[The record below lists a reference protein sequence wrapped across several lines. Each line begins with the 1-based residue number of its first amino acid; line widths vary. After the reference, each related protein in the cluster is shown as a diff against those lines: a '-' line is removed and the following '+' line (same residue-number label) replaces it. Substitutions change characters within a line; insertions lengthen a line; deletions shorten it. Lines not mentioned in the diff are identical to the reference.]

1 MCGIAGFTQFNGP
14 AADAEGL
21 LRRMTAPLAPRGP
34 DGEGYHVGRGIA
46 LGHRRLSI
54 IDLEGGA
61 QPMQSADGR
70 YHIIYNGEVY
80 NYLELRAALEAR
92 GAVFHTHS
100 DTEVLL
106 SQFMLDGVEALQSW
120 NGMFAVAIWDQQ
132 DERLFLARDRIGVKP
147 LYYCVREGELIFGSE
162 LKALLAHPGVER
174 RLNALAVSKYF
185 TYGYIPAP
193 HTIFEGIHK
202 LEPGGYLFFN
212 RHGLRK
218 QRYWDI
224 PLEDNPVSD
233 RNVDEWAED
242 LLPILRDSVAKR
254 LRSDVPVGLF
264 LSGGLDSSTVT
275 ALAAQQSGSRL
286 HSFSIGFD
294 DPSYDE
300 SPYARRVAKLF
311 GTEHHE
317 QILTLKEAADLFPQ
331 IMRSLDEPLAD
342 ASIIPTYALSRLAA
356 GHVKV
361 VLGGDGADELFAG
374 YPAFQ
379 AHKIVQNLSFLPIG
393 WRDGLRHIVQRLPV
407 SHRYASVE
415 FLMQQFV
422 KGLGLSPEVRFLL
435 WMGCYGNA
443 EKKQLLSADLQERL
457 LREDVFEDIAAHIR
471 QSGLKSDFQRLQYL
485 CMKLYLQDD
494 VLLKVDRAS
503 MAHSLEVRAP
513 FLDRDVVEYA
523 SRIQPADKLRGFTTK
538 YVLKRAVRR
547 LLPSEIVHRRKA
559 GFMMPVALWLNRNM
573 RETIE
578 DLCSPAALAETGF
591 FDPGYVRRILDEHF
605 QERSDHRKQIYPL
618 LCFMAWFR
626 NFASGSGASR

>member
-1 MCGIAGFTQFNGP
+1 MCGIAGFTQLHEQS
-14 AADAEGL
+14 ADVAEL
-21 LRRMTAPLAPRGP
+21 IRRMTSLLTPRGP
-34 DGEGYHVGRGIA
+34 DGEGFHIAPGIA

-54 IDLEGGA
+54 IDLTGGA
-61 QPMQSADGR
+61 QPMRTNDGR
-70 YHIIYNGEVY
+70 YYIVYNGEVY
-80 NYLELRAALEAR
+80 NYLELRAELERR
-92 GAVFHTHS
+92 GCVFHTQS

-106 SQFMLDGVEALQSW
+106 NQFALDGVEALQRC
-120 NGMFAVAIWDQQ
+120 NGMFAVAIWDR
-132 DERLFLARDRIGVKP
+132 DEERLFLARDRLGIKP
-147 LYYCVREGELIFGSE
+147 LYYCVRGRELIFASE
-162 LKALLAHPGVER
+162 LKALLAHPRVDR
-174 RLNALAVSKYF
+174 RLNALSVSKYF

-193 HTIFEGIHK
+193 HTIFEDVHK

-212 RHGLRK
+212 PNGLRK
-218 QRYWDI
+218 SRFWDI

-242 LLPILRDSVAKR
+242 LLAVLRDSVTKR

-275 ALAAQQSGSRL
+275 ALAAQQSGNRL
-286 HSFSIGFD
+286 HSFSVGFD

-300 SPYARRVAKLF
+300 SPYARRVAELF

-317 QILTLKEAADLFPQ
+317 EVLTLSHAAELFPQ
-331 IMRSLDEPLAD
+331 IMRSLHEPLAD

-356 GHVKV
+356 EHVKV

-379 AHKIVQNLSFLPIG
+379 AHKVVQNLSFLPIG
-393 WRDGLRHIVQRLPV
+393 WRDWLRPFVQRLPV

-435 WMGCYGNA
+435 WMGCYGNL
-443 EKKQLLSADLQERL
+443 EKKRLLSVDLQQRL
-457 LREDVFEDIAAHIR
+457 LREDAFEDISAHIR
-471 QSGLKSDFQRLQYL
+471 QSGLKGDLQRLQYL
-485 CMKLYLQDD
+485 CMKLYLQDN

-503 MAHSLEVRAP
+503 MAHSLEVRVP

-523 SRIQPADKLRGFTTK
+523 SRIQPADKLRGLTTK

-547 LLPSEIVHRRKA
+547 LLPNEIIHRRKT
-559 GFMMPVALWLNRNM
+559 GFMMPVAVWLNQNM

-578 DLCSPAALAETGF
+578 DLCSPAAVAETGL
-591 FDPGYVRRILDEHF
+591 FDASFVRQILDEHF
-605 QERSDHRKQIYPL
+605 QERRDHRKHIYPL

-626 NFASGSGASR
+626 NHAT